1 MRSRRLVDAAENNL
15 RVASTNKLDLKSQAA
30 NRNDLLKAAVSQVEC
45 RWKTRLPG
53 RMTGNLHEPLN
64 GLETGLPALDQ
75 ATGFGGIPRGK
86 LTEFTGSS
94 SSGKLTLALRALAT
108 SVAAGGL
115 AVYVDLPGT
124 FYPPAAAAMEI
135 DLERLVIV
143 RPTGVLD
150 AVKAASILLLSEGFE
165 TLLVDFGS
173 ACIPSNS
180 LARLTDLSARS
191 QTATMVVT
199 RIRPAGIADGQYIFA
214 SLRLGVER
222 CDWLWQDGLLGRVPI
237 GMNLNVSVLKSR
249 SAAPEHDVKIDCY
262 FNGSPAVSSYSIRQD
277 VLPSHQTRMPQLGS
291 LQAS

>member
-1 MRSRRLVDAAENNL
+1 MLSKVAADIEDDL
-15 RVASTNKLDLKSQAA
+15 RTASTNKLDLQPQAA
-30 NRNDLLKAAVSQVEC
+30 SGNDLLKAAVLQVEC
-45 RWKTRLPG
+45 RWKTRLSG
-53 RMTGNLHEPLN
+53 RMPGDLHETLN
-64 GLETGLPALDQ
+64 GLETGLLALDQ

-86 LTEFTGSS
+86 LTEFTGPS

-115 AVYVDLPGT
+115 AAYVDLPGT
-124 FYPPAAAAMEI
+124 FYPPAAAAMAI

-173 ACIPSNS
+173 ACVPSNS

-191 QTATMVVT
+191 QTATMAIT
-199 RIRPAGIADGQYIFA
+199 RIRPAGIAGGLCIFA

-249 SAAPEHDVKIDCY
+249 SAALEHDLKIDCY
-262 FNGSPAVSSYSIRQD
+262 FSDSLAVSSYSIRQD
-277 VLPSHQTRMPQLGS
+277 TLPSHQTGMPQLDS